1 MAEVSLD
8 AITKVFDDTIAV
20 ENFSVHICDGEF
32 ITLLGPSGCGKTTT
46 LRMIAGFIKPSNG
59 KISIGNTLVS
69 DPERAVFA
77 PPERRN
83 IGMVFQSYAIWPHM
97 TIIDNVAY
105 PLKIQKVPK
114 SERYKQAEDVLRLVR
129 LEGMGARYPS
139 QLSGGQQQRVAL
151 ARALIMRPQVMLLD
165 EPLSN
170 LDAKLREEMRFEIKE
185 LQVKTG
191 VTIVYVTHDQAEAMA
206 MSDRIV
212 VMDQGKIHQI
222 GNPDEIYRKPA
233 NQFVAD
239 FVGLINFIPCRVDSA
254 AGGVF
259 IEAGD
264 NEVFHSVLIPEE
276 IRTTAILAIRPENIT
291 LEKIRAHTA
300 ETISGVIERATYM
313 GSLTDYLVT
322 AGSNHIRVQVT
333 GPCEFS
339 HGDSVQLNINSS
351 LVFSG

>member
-1 MAEVSLD
+1 MAEVALD
-8 AITKVFDDTIAV
+8 SITKVFDDTIAV

-46 LRMIAGFIKPSNG
+46 LRMIAGFIKPSRG
-59 KISIGNTLVS
+59 KISIGPTLVS
-69 DPERAVFA
+69 DPEGAVFA
-77 PPERRN
+77 PPEKRN

-105 PLKIQKVPK
+105 PLKIQKVSK

-129 LEGMGARYPS
+129 LDGMGARYPS

-170 LDAKLREEMRFEIKE
+170 LDAKLREEMRFEIKD

-212 VMDQGKIHQI
+212 VMNQGKIHQI

-254 AGGVF
+254 AAGVF

-264 NEVFHSVLIPEE
+264 NEVFHRVSLSEATG
-276 IRTTAILAIRPENIT
+276 TTVILAIRPENIS
-291 LEKIRAHTA
+291 LEKIGDHSAGTLC
-300 ETISGVIERATYM
+300 GVIERATYM

-322 AGSNHIRVQVT
+322 AGSNHIRVQIT

-339 HGDSVQLNINSS
+339 HGDSVQLQIKSS